1 MLQKIINT
9 VRYIRYSTHP
19 AKLEHRCRKTVLYGS
34 HLAHNCFR
42 DEEVRRLIRFEKHS
56 EEEQNRIFNELTVT
70 NIALLMLLIDQ
81 RVQETSEEFHKE
93 YLQALRAEIPKF
105 YSAFLRRIN
114 VPEHLAKLWDQ
125 LVEMRYDEY
134 STDML
139 ESRRKF
145 FEEEGN
151 EIAHEIA
158 SDNRA
163 MIFQTVVLGLYS
175 HLTRGKIK
183 KGDPLYIFL
192 QKYLIGTHKGLIK
205 RI

>member
-9 VRYIRYSTHP
+9 VCFWRYNTHP
-19 AKLEHRCRKTVLYGS
+19 AKMEHRSRKAVLFGS

-42 DEEVRRLIRFEKHS
+42 DEEFRRLIRFDKHS
-56 EEEQNRIFNELTVT
+56 EEEQNRLFNELTVT

-93 YLQALRAEIPKF
+93 YLVAFRSAVPEF
-105 YSAFLRRIN
+105 YSAFLRRIHIAE
-114 VPEHLAKLWDQ
+114 PLAKHWDQ

-134 STDML
+134 SKDML
-139 ESRRKF
+139 EFRRRF
-145 FEEEGN
+145 FDEVN
-151 EIAHEIA
+151 ELAREIA

-175 HLTRGKIK
+175 HLMRGKIK
-183 KGDPLYIFL
+183 KGDPLYLFL
-192 QKYLIGTHKGLIK
+192 QKYLIGVHKGLIN

>member
-1 MLQKIINT
+1 MFEKLRNT
-9 VRYIRYSTHP
+9 IRFWKYSTHP
-19 AKLEHRCRKTVLYGS
+19 AKMEHRCRKTVLFGS

-42 DEEVRRLIRFEKHS
+42 DEEFRSLIRFDKHS
-56 EEEQNRIFNELTVT
+56 EEEQNRLFNELTVT

-81 RVQETSEEFHKE
+81 RVQETSEEFYKE
-93 YLQALRAEIPKF
+93 YLVALRKAVPEF

-114 VPEHLAKLWDQ
+114 IPEALAKLWDQ

-134 STDML
+134 SNDML
-139 ESRRKF
+139 EFRRRF
-145 FEEEGN
+145 FDEEN
-151 EIAHEIA
+151 ELAHEIA
-158 SDNRA
+158 SDNFA

-183 KGDPLYIFL
+183 KGDPLYLFL
-192 QKYLIGTHKGLIK
+192 QKYLVGVHKGLIK